1 VKLVA
6 IGNTQLSPTQVVLA
20 FIARLGAHGQTLLVQ
35 KGARPSSK
43 SRWLTPSHSNPIST
57 QTDAKYGALGRGVG
71 AVSKGKSIY
80 KSSSANPVTRMC
92 KDGNATAKQRKTME
106 TSTGELIAKLT
117 NLSHNLALEL
127 RFKESSLVLEAVG
140 ALHTLPNIAETIR
153 NSWHPSMND
162 SGPSKGL
169 SYISS
174 AQLVDADE

>member
-1 VKLVA
+1 MPSLLRA
-6 IGNTQLSPTQVVLA
+6 TLSAQGV
-20 FIARLGAHGQTLLVQ
+20 R
-35 KGARPSSK
+35 
-43 SRWLTPSHSNPIST
+43 
-57 QTDAKYGALGRGVG
+57 YGALGRGAG
-71 AVSKGKSIY
+71 AVLKDKNTY

-153 NSWHPSMND
+153 SSWHPSMND

-169 SYISS
+169 SYVSS
-174 AQLVDADE
+174 AELVDADE